1 MRGKRTVRKYVL
13 CMLLLLLL
21 TACQSTSQ
29 QAESPTPEPMPTLA
43 ATVTPTPEPTP
54 SPTPEPTSVGIEVD
68 VGDGEHKF
76 WVELT
81 DEGEEKRVNIYEKQG
96 DVQPIQTFEDTEGF
110 VSLSRAGLTAEDVN
124 FDGYMDFHF
133 YTSFGYS
140 IVSHS
145 SYYVWDPAAGCF
157 VPDPYGLNDL
167 STAEFQPY
175 TKEVSSL
182 SRGPMGTLVTSYQY
196 ENGALVEVGESFYPE
211 EDSPEKAYTAR
222 WVTVDERHTF
232 WVKLARGESQ
242 EECEICIY
250 REKDD
255 EDPAQSFEDTISEYI
270 RLELSSEDMDFD
282 GDTDFGVL
290 YSEAPNGHASFS
302 YYIWDEKEEKFIPD
316 PYGLNELCSVGEPE
330 LLPEEKAI
338 RTFMRSNAGRSGEV
352 RFYRYLPESF
362 TCVRKMDWE
371 WNEDTDYTDFLV
383 ESYENGEMRIVY
395 QDSLAPEALDGY
407 LWSDEFSNW
416 WDLSYPGE

>member
-1 MRGKRTVRKYVL
+1 MNLIAREGNDPQEDLSDPPIETPAV
-13 CMLLLLLL
+13 
-21 TACQSTSQ
+21 STP
-29 QAESPTPEPMPTLA
+29 APEPTP
-43 ATVTPTPEPTP
+43 TPTPEPT
-54 SPTPEPTSVGIEVD
+54 SIGLEVD

-96 DVQPIQTFEDTEGF
+96 DAQPIQTFEDTEGF

-167 STAEFQPY
+167 STAEFLPY
-175 TKEVSSL
+175 VKEVSSL
-182 SRGPMGTLVTSYQY
+182 SRGPMGTGSASYCY
-196 ENGALVEVGESFYPE
+196 EDGKLIQTGETFDPE
-211 EDSPEKAYTAR
+211 PDSDWKAYEAR
-222 WVTVDERHTF
+222 YITVDDTHAF
-232 WVKLARGESQ
+232 WVKVVDTDGRGSLEVNIYQ
-242 EECEICIY
+242 E
-250 REKDD
+250 KG
-255 EDPAQSFEDTISEYI
+255 DTQPIQTLNCNSEVSLQVSY
-270 RLELSSEDMDFD
+270 LSYLFTEDMDFD

-290 YSEAPNGHASFS
+290 YSEAPNGHSSFS

-316 PYGLNELCSVGEPE
+316 PYGLNELCSVGTPDM
-330 LLPEEKAI
+330 LPEEKAI

-383 ESYENGEMRIVY
+383 ESYENGEMHIVY